1 MQVKY
6 DVIITDG
13 TVIDGTGKPGYR
25 ASVAVKDDRIAAV
38 GPNLIN
44 ESAYR
49 KVDAGGKV
57 VCPGFID
64 VHCHTDWNVL
74 DGPWDSHQECQG
86 VTTQIGGLC
95 GMSPLSPRE
104 HLEKTAERGLGTNYA
119 LFAGHGTIRE
129 EVMGNENRKST
140 EQELDQMKA
149 LLERAMH
156 QGALGLSTGLTY
168 EPAVF
173 SDTEELMEMVRVV
186 GSFSGIYATHMRSE
200 DDHIEEALEEA
211 ITIGRATGVPLHISH
226 IKVTVPRNWG
236 LATGILDRISREQGL
251 GLKITADQYP
261 YTVTGGGLY
270 TAVQLVKDYDKETG
284 FQKFQEQYQ
293 DPDTRNEM
301 VKYAADAIFQRGGSV
316 HFCVVRASQEEFVN
330 VPLNKVLEQL
340 GHTDPGAFIIDEI
353 HRCDGEFAMIYHSI
367 SEKELVQFMQEP
379 WVMAGT
385 DGILGA
391 FHPRTHGTFPRI
403 LGRYVREMQVLSL
416 EEAIRKITSLPA
428 DTFGFTERGRLIP
441 GAMADI
447 VVFDP
452 EEVIDNATMVEPTLY
467 PKGIE
472 QVFVN
477 GVRVIE
483 NGQRTGA
490 FPGMALKG
498 NA

>member
-173 SDTEELMEMVRVV
+173 SDTE
-186 GSFSGIYATHMRSE
+186 
-200 DDHIEEALEEA
+200 
-211 ITIGRATGVPLHISH
+211 GVNGNGKS
-226 IKVTVPRNWG
+226 
-236 LATGILDRISREQGL
+236 
-251 GLKITADQYP
+251 
-261 YTVTGGGLY
+261 
-270 TAVQLVKDYDKETG
+270 
-284 FQKFQEQYQ
+284 
-293 DPDTRNEM
+293 
-301 VKYAADAIFQRGGSV
+301 
-316 HFCVVRASQEEFVN
+316 
-330 VPLNKVLEQL
+330 
-340 GHTDPGAFIIDEI
+340 
-353 HRCDGEFAMIYHSI
+353 
-367 SEKELVQFMQEP
+367 
-379 WVMAGT
+379 
-385 DGILGA
+385 
-391 FHPRTHGTFPRI
+391 
-403 LGRYVREMQVLSL
+403 
-416 EEAIRKITSLPA
+416 
-428 DTFGFTERGRLIP
+428 GRL
-441 GAMADI
+441 
-447 VVFDP
+447 
-452 EEVIDNATMVEPTLY
+452 L
-467 PKGIE
+467 
-472 QVFVN
+472 
-477 GVRVIE
+477 
-483 NGQRTGA
+483 
-490 FPGMALKG
+490 
-498 NA
+498 